1 MRRYVLGLALLGALT
16 AAAPARADVI
26 NVIDSGWYAESG
38 LHIATNENYVV
49 GEAGNLVRRN
59 FFVFDLTAVVNDIVS
74 ATIQLYNPTNVTPGL
89 RGYISPDATETFELY
104 DVSTPIASLTASSAA
119 GPAGVDTFNDLGSGT
134 VFGQRVVSAA
144 DNGTTVSVALNAG
157 GLAALNAARGGLFAL
172 GGALTSL
179 GGADNEY
186 VFGFSV
192 LLDNPDVRRLEFRTR
207 QAVPEPAT
215 LALLGLGAALAA
227 RRRFRR

>member
-1 MRRYVLGLALLGALT
+1 MRPIVLGLTLLGTLS

-26 NVIDSGWYAESG
+26 NAIDSGWYAATG
-38 LHIATNENYVV
+38 LHIATNDNSLV
-49 GEAGNLVRRN
+49 GESAGLVRHN
-59 FFVFDLTAVVNDIVS
+59 FFVFDLTAVADDIVS
-74 ATIQLYNPTNVTPGL
+74 ASIQLYNPDNVLPAL
-89 RGYISPDATETFELY
+89 RGYVSPDPTETFTLY
-104 DVSTPIASLTASSAA
+104 DVSTPIASLSASSAI
-119 GPAGVDTFNDLGSGT
+119 GPAGVAVFDDLGTGT

-144 DNGTTVSVALNAG
+144 DNGTTISLTLNAD

-192 LLDNPDVRRLEFRTR
+192 ALENPDVRRLEFRTR
-207 QAVPEPAT
+207 PAVPEPAT
-215 LALLGLGAALAA
+215 LALLGIGAAFAA
-227 RRRFRR
+227 RRRARR